1 MPLHPEAGL
10 ETLIFEPRSYRFLI
24 HINFRTGTTDF
35 GVTRLRNTG
44 PTFRYAAAILAAC
57 LALVARGALA
67 PLLGDPFAY
76 HTLWL
81 PVVFSAWYCGLGPS
95 ILAAVLSAVGI
106 WYWFVPQYD
115 SFVIQNR
122 TDAFGILGYVIF
134 SGAIIAIGEANR
146 RGNEA
151 RTRIAGIVEA
161 SGDAIIAVDRDGSI
175 TAWNRGAERLCGYS
189 APEAMGQSLAFL
201 FADPHAE
208 LHSYLGLQTP
218 ACGTVTEIETTWLR
232 KDGARR
238 DISVNISPFG
248 NRAGRFVGSFFVA
261 RDITDRKQAEIVRR
275 ERERQLAL
283 ATEAAELGIW
293 HWYPDGDRATWDNAR
308 VYEVMGRSPDDGPVN
323 GADFI
328 STVVHEE
335 DKRAFEQAFANCM
348 ETGSRFLCQG
358 RIRRDDG
365 TWAWVEF
372 TARPDY
378 RPDGSLYCLFG
389 TVRDITE
396 STVADAALRQSEER
410 LRISH
415 RASHS
420 GAWEVDLRTKQI
432 IWSTELQLLWGLVP
446 GSIADADVRGQIR
459 RMILPEDHPAVDR
472 ALEKCLESNVGEYHV
487 EFRIAR
493 ADGAIRWME
502 SFAEVIYDDAGTARR
517 IIGVTTD
524 IDERKRGEQR
534 EREITAEAV
543 AANAKFRAV
552 FEQSP
557 VLAGMLTVSGIIVET
572 NRLSL
577 EMSGYRAEELLGKP
591 FWEAGWFRDSAYTQS
606 LLRSA
611 VLQAATGSTFREV
624 ISYRWADG
632 SEHIAEFALNPIR
645 DPNGEIIFLHPV
657 AVDVTE
663 LKLAVEKYRHLAV
676 TLDAEVRA
684 RTATLQQQ
692 SEELRSLS
700 WRLLRTQDDER
711 RHIARE
717 LHDSA
722 GQTLTVLNMNLARI
736 VDAARESAP
745 HLIEDAVETQQLVKD
760 LNQEIRTTSYL
771 LHPPLLDEM
780 GLSDAL
786 GAYVQGLAS
795 RSGIAIELSV
805 APQFGRHS
813 PDLEL
818 AIFRLIQECL
828 TNIHRHSGSKTAE
841 IRLWVGDDVISV
853 EVQDHGKGIPPE
865 KLADIHSES
874 SGVGIRGMR
883 ERIRRFN
890 GEVQIDSNPSGTRIL
905 VSIPSAFA
913 GAVLSTNEL
922 GLKASAHQGAPLCE
936 L

>member
-1 MPLHPEAGL
+1 M
-10 ETLIFEPRSYRFLI
+10 
-24 HINFRTGTTDF
+24 GTTDF

-57 LALVARGALA
+57 LALIARGALA

-95 ILAAVLSAVGI
+95 ILAAVLSAVGN
-106 WYWFVPQYD
+106 WYWFVPQYH
-115 SFVIQNR
+115 SLVIQNR
-122 TDAFGILGYVIF
+122 TDGFGILGYVIF
-134 SGAIIAIGEANR
+134 SGAIIAIGETNR
-146 RGNEA
+146 RGNEDRA
-151 RTRIAGIVEA
+151 RIASIVES
-161 SGDAIIAVDRDGSI
+161 SGDAIVAVDRNGSI

-189 APEAMGQSLAFL
+189 APEAIGQTLPFL
-201 FADPHAE
+201 FADAHAE
-208 LHSYLGLQTP
+208 LRSFIGRQMP
-218 ACGTVTEIETTWLR
+218 SDAVTEVETTWLR
-232 KDGARR
+232 KDGVRR
-238 DISVNISPFG
+238 EISVNIFPFRD
-248 NRAGRFVGSFFVA
+248 RAGLVVGSSIVA
-261 RDITDRKQAEIVRR
+261 RDITDRKQAEIDQR

-308 VYEVMGRSPDDGPVN
+308 VYEVMGRSMDDGPVN
-323 GADFI
+323 GADFLSAI
-328 STVVHEE
+328 VHQD
-335 DKRAFEQAFANCM
+335 DKRAFEQAFAACM

-358 RIRRDDG
+358 RIRRNDG

-420 GAWEVDLRTKQI
+420 GAWEVDLNTKQI
-432 IWSTELQLLWGLVP
+432 IWSNELQLLWGLVP
-446 GSIADADVRGQIR
+446 GSIAQDDVRGQIR
-459 RMILPEDHPAVDR
+459 RMILSEDHPAVDR
-472 ALEKCLESNVGEYHV
+472 ALAECLESNDGEYHV

-502 SFAEVIYDDAGTARR
+502 SFAEVIYDEAGTARR

-524 IDERKRGEQR
+524 IDERKRSEQR

-552 FEQSP
+552 FEQAP
-557 VLAGMLTVSGIIVET
+557 VLASMLTVSGIVVET

-577 EMSGYRAEELLGKP
+577 EMSGYRAEEILGKP
-591 FWEAGWFRDSAYTQS
+591 FWEAGWFRGSTHTQS

-611 VLQAATGSTFREV
+611 VFEAAKGSTFREV
-624 ISYRWADG
+624 LSYQWSDG

-645 DPNGEIIFLHPV
+645 DPHGEIIFLHPV

-663 LKLAVEKYRHLAV
+663 LKLAVEKYRRLAE
-676 TLDAEVRA
+676 TLDAEVRS
-684 RTATLQQQ
+684 RTATLEQQ

-736 VDAARESAP
+736 VDAARDRAP
-745 HLIEDAVETQQLVKD
+745 HLVEDAIETQQLVKD

-771 LHPPLLDEM
+771 LHPPLLDEV

-786 GAYVQGLAS
+786 GAYVQGLAA

-841 IRLWVGDDVISV
+841 IRLSVGDDVISV

-890 GEVQIDSNPSGTRIL
+890 GEVQIDSNASGTRII

-913 GAVLSTNEL
+913 G
-922 GLKASAHQGAPLCE
+922 GAPLVNDVRVKA
-936 L
+936 